1 MNERTDKERKKQKET
16 RRNNH
21 KKMENE
27 KKANTGTVNCDLRV
41 KTLSSGKIRK
51 S

>member
-21 KKMENE
+21 KKGKRKKEN
-27 KKANTGTVNCDLRV
+27 KTTVSCDLRV